1 MKEYTILQYTSI
13 KSLEEVT
20 NNHLRDGYLLAGG
33 VSVYYSKEDK
43 SEIYTQAIYKFKIWK
58 QKQEHRFNF

>member
-1 MKEYTILQYTSI
+1 MKEYTLLQYTSI

-33 VSVYYSKEDK
+33 VNVYYSKEDK
-43 SEIYTQAIYKFKIWK
+43 SEIYTQAIYKLKI
-58 QKQEHRFNF
+58 